1 MQSPHALQ
9 NWRTVQSKLPFNK
22 DWSQIFILVLFYF
35 FLGGGG
41 GGAGQLADWYRV
53 AGYINSMAKQ
63 SMAIKMMCL
72 GSRRSTTS
80 SGLLFLGKDLEAQ

>member
-1 MQSPHALQ
+1 MPC
-9 NWRTVQSKLPFNK
+9 RTGVQYRANCLSIRTGVRFLF
-22 DWSQIFILVLFYF
+22 WFYF
-35 FLGGGG
+35 ISFLGGGG